1 VLNRSSKRQDALFA
15 SAATSVRSG
24 VAFEGFTVAQVV
36 QEYGNVCQSITEM
49 AVESSASISPDDF
62 RILNKCLDDS
72 IANAVSEYSRQK
84 GYAVTDHAVTREM
97 ALRNLVQTASNA
109 LAALETGAV
118 GLKGAT
124 GALLERTLTTMREL
138 LST

>member
-1 VLNRSSKRQDALFA
+1 
-15 SAATSVRSG
+15 
-24 VAFEGFTVAQVV
+24 
-36 QEYGNVCQSITEM
+36 M
-49 AVESSASISPDDF
+49 
-62 RILNKCLDDS
+62 
-72 IANAVSEYSRQK
+72 
-84 GYAVTDHAVTREM
+84 TDHAVTREM

-109 LAALETGAV
+109 LAALETGAL